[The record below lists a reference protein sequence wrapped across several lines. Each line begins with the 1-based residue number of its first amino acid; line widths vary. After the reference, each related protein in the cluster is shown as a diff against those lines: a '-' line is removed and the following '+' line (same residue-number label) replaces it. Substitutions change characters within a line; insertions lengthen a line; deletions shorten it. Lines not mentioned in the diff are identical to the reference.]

1 MANIDIV
8 LKYLSFLRKYS
19 CNSKV
24 ENTCVYIAKT
34 NIVPSILEFLKRDY
48 ACYIELQKE
57 AIWLMRNILTLQEE
71 QLAAYLNVVDVIQK
85 LLEGLEC
92 ESNHIFK
99 EVKKNK

>member
-1 MANIDIV
+1 M
-8 LKYLSFLRKYS
+8 RKYS
-19 CNSKV
+19 CSGKV

-34 NIVPSILEFLKRDY
+34 NIVPSILEFLKKEY

-57 AIWLMRNILTLQEE
+57 AIWLMRNILTLEEE
-71 QLAAYLNVVDVIQK
+71 QLSAYLKVCDVIQR

-99 EVKKNK
+99 EVYKKKKILI